1 MIRLPFTFDSGEC
14 WTSGY
19 ESMFF
24 LLNFNKFLLSSD
36 DANILKSDRDTDGIV
51 AKVFGSCPFD
61 IFNIRADLYRY
72 VRAVQLHNGGTTENL
87 RNEILVHQPE
97 FYEDSDLYDHSDRT
111 LLDSLDAP
119 HFRPKN
125 RATKLRKEREKLV
138 AKQVKQAEK
147 ERKKKSKGQEKAAE
161 VSASKRKKKETKRK
175 KKVTKSLNRL
185 ATEKRKKDVAEKL
198 HQWAGKIMHDPQLK
212 NSDGETMQE
221 AQLNSLKEMHGR
233 LKGEPAIT
241 YNHMKDRAMRRVMDQ
256 TFTSL
261 IDLQHMTRFDKE
273 DKNKN
278 ENNKRMNFVVY
289 GYDPL
294 EHNPAEGFRSEGFF
308 FKLGFEDDIKIIE
321 EQITNNTS
329 ALVTQDQLELD
340 RQILGDKV
348 VARDYIKFRKNDANA
363 EHDEGNQNVLNSK
376 PFATETPRKDNRYS
390 GDSSDD
396 EVTP

>member
-19 ESMFF
+19 ESIFF
-24 LLNFNKFLLSSD
+24 LCNFNKFLLSSD
-36 DANILKSDRDTDGIV
+36 DANILKSDRDTDDIM
-51 AKVFGSCPFD
+51 AKVFGSCSFD
-61 IFNIRADLYRY
+61 IHHIRADLYRY

-97 FYEDSDLYDHSDRT
+97 FYEDSDLYDHSDEA

-125 RATKLRKEREKLV
+125 RATKLRKERKKLV

-147 ERKKKSKGQEKAAE
+147 KRKKESKDQAKAAE
-161 VSASKRKKKETKRK
+161 ASASIRKKKE
-175 KKVTKSLNRL
+175 TKSLNRL
-185 ATEKRKKDVAEKL
+185 ATEKRKKDEAEKVKQ
-198 HQWAGKIMHDPQLK
+198 HVGRIMHDCQAK
-212 NSDGETMQE
+212 NSDGKTMQE
-221 AQLNSLKEMHGR
+221 AQLDSLKERKGR
-233 LKGEPAIT
+233 LQGEAALT
-241 YNHMKDRAMRRVMDQ
+241 YNHMKDRAMRRVMGQ
-256 TFTSL
+256 TFTGL
-261 IDLQHMTRFDKE
+261 IELQQMSRFFKE
-273 DKNKN
+273 DMNKNKY
-278 ENNKRMNFVVY
+278 NKRMRFVLY

-294 EHNPAEGFRSEGFF
+294 EHNPAEGFRSEGLF
-308 FKLGFEDDIKIIE
+308 FKLGCEDDIKIIE
-321 EQITNNTS
+321 KKITDNTN

-348 VARDYIKFRKNDANA
+348 VAYDYVRGKKKEKDANA

-376 PFATETPRKDNRYS
+376 PFATETPRKNNNYS
-390 GDSSDD
+390 GDGSDD